1 MEFYQISITH
11 SKPII
16 VCYIIMH
23 GKRRTEEQE
32 GREWSGRDA
41 GSQCFTQF
49 SILSQSCS
57 PLEKGRTKGAGWIDG
72 ICTNP
77 LLRRSHLCEAD
88 PSPGLWPSAVWP
100 KRKAFDGQ
108 AKRLLYSGQTWTSY
122 AGCPSL
128 RGNLLTGILN
138 SWGDPPECRPLEKG
152 RAKGAG

>member
-77 LLRRSHLCEAD
+77 LLHRSCLCAATHPPLTRSPLPCEQGRVNFCGEAAGPQLSNLNVTLLRPME
-88 PSPGLWPSAVWP
+88 PSVS
-100 KRKAFDGQ
+100 
-108 AKRLLYSGQTWTSY
+108 SY
-122 AGCPSL
+122 A
-128 RGNLLTGILN
+128 
-138 SWGDPPECRPLEKG
+138 
-152 RAKGAG
+152 

>member
-32 GREWSGRDA
+32 GREWSGRAA

-77 LLRRSHLCEAD
+77 PLRRYRFFEAD
-88 PSPGLWPSAVWP
+88 SFPRLWPPFGLKEQRQTLAAARQPTHP
-100 KRKAFDGQ
+100 KG
-108 AKRLLYSGQTWTSY
+108 KRLTAFSVACG
-122 AGCPSL
+122 SL
-128 RGNLLTGILN
+128 RMQFAAHRWRGPHDLGQST
-138 SWGDPPECRPLEKG
+138 KG
-152 RAKGAG
+152 RRFNVQ